1 MLDSYIQ
8 SIGYIQS
15 RRIDK
20 YPAKLIH
27 GIIQIFRFRSYF
39 RLSKTQPPDT
49 NLNPIAFHPQKN
61 LYLCP
66 IKMSQEKF
74 KFHTTTTTI

>member
-15 RRIDK
+15 SRIDI
-20 YPAKLIH
+20 YPAKLLIH
-27 GIIQIFRFRSYF
+27 VIQIYKVQASCTYF

-49 NLNPIAFHPQKN
+49 NLDPIAFHPQQN
-61 LYLCP
+61 LYLVSNQNVP
-66 IKMSQEKF
+66 
-74 KFHTTTTTI
+74 

>member
-15 RRIDK
+15 SRIDK

-27 GIIQIFRFRSYF
+27 GIIQIYKVQASFT
-39 RLSKTQPPDT
+39 LG
-49 NLNPIAFHPQKN
+49 
-61 LYLCP
+61 
-66 IKMSQEKF
+66 
-74 KFHTTTTTI
+74 